1 MIKYKVRDVAKDL
14 GVSVKEISDILE
26 KNCGVTKKAM
36 ATLEESELNIVFD
49 AVTQKNNVANLDK
62 YFASRNKTAEPAKA
76 EVKAEK
82 KANNK
87 DNGKDNKGRDN
98 KNGKKN
104 DRKPENKDNRAEG
117 KKQGKPQ
124 DKPAKQTKTETKPEA
139 KPVEVTSEEET
150 STRKRRVIDTRAVN
164 VDVER
169 YNQKYDDLANAS
181 SKMRSTDNTV
191 KKQKFTNRSQKQKGR
206 RQGKRETEQERLK
219 RIALERKQKQ
229 MTIQIPDEIVV
240 QELAL
245 RLKATVAEV
254 VKKAFLMGTM
264 VTATDTIDFD
274 TASLIAMEFHAKV
287 EKEVVVT
294 IEERIID
301 DSEDDDTNLVE
312 RAPVV
317 VVMGHVDH
325 GKTTLLDTI
334 RKTNVASGEAGGITQ
349 AIGAYQIEYNGK
361 KITFIDTPGH
371 AAFTEMRARGA
382 SITDIVIIIV
392 AADDG
397 VMPQTKEAIDH
408 AKAAGVPIIVAVNK
422 IDKPTA
428 NVERVLTEMSANG
441 IQPEAW
447 GGDTMFVNI
456 SAVTGEGID
465 DLLDRILLL
474 SEMAELKANPNRY
487 AIGTVIESKID
498 KNSGVITNILIQN
511 GTLRLGDPIVI
522 GTSAGKVRTL
532 TNDRGE
538 SLVEALPSM
547 PVSITGLSESPSAG
561 DKFMAFES
569 EKKAK
574 KVAEQRKEIEKEKRN
589 KPKGAI
595 SLNDLFSRKEAG
607 EKEINIILKADVK
620 GSEEAV
626 KNSLLKLDVEGMKI
640 NVIRSGI
647 GAISES
653 DVVLAEA
660 SNAIIIGFNIRPDHK
675 ITEIAK
681 DKGIDIRLY
690 DIIYKVVEEMEAAL
704 KGKLEPEYEEKVL
717 GEAEVRKLFKFSKV
731 GTIAGSYV
739 TSGVIKRG
747 AKARVIRDGVV
758 VIDSTIGSLARE
770 KDQAK
775 EVKQGLECGI
785 TIENFNDIKEKDIIE
800 AYELVEIKR

>member
-1 MIKYKVRDVAKDL
+1 MM
-14 GVSVKEISDILE
+14 SVLEYAEDINKTVEEVLNKCKELSIDARVEDDMLSDEDI
-26 KNCGVTKKAM
+26 T
-36 ATLEESELNIVFD
+36 TLDN
-49 AVTQKNNVANLDK
+49 
-62 YFASRNKTAEPAKA
+62 YFANTEDVIDDVE
-76 EVKAEK
+76 EVDEFIV
-82 KANNK
+82 
-87 DNGKDNKGRDN
+87 
-98 KNGKKN
+98 
-104 DRKPENKDNRAEG
+104 ENK
-117 KKQGKPQ
+117 K
-124 DKPAKQTKTETKPEA
+124 
-139 KPVEVTSEEET
+139 
-150 STRKRRVIDTRAVN
+150 ID
-164 VDVER
+164 
-169 YNQKYDDLANAS
+169 
-181 SKMRSTDNTV
+181 TDNTIS
-191 KKQKFTNRSQKQKGR
+191 KQKLKKKSEITKQPKKDISLQKKEMYKNKEKLKSNKNVVDDKIVLYKENMTIGELASSLNINSSEIIKKLFNLGVMATINQPISFENAEILVLEYGKEL
-206 RQGKRETEQERLK
+206 KREETQDVTDFENY
-219 RIALERKQKQ
+219 
-229 MTIQIPDEIVV
+229 
-240 QELAL
+240 
-245 RLKATVAEV
+245 EV
-254 VKKAFLMGTM
+254 V
-264 VTATDTIDFD
+264 DN
-274 TASLIAMEFHAKV
+274 
-287 EKEVVVT
+287 
-294 IEERIID
+294 EED
-301 DSEDDDTNLVE
+301 LVL

-317 VVMGHVDH
+317 TIMGHVDH

-334 RKTNVASGEAGGITQ
+334 RKTNVAGGEAGGITQ
-349 AIGAYQIEYNGK
+349 AIGAYQIDYNGK

-441 IQPEAW
+441 LQPEAW
-447 GGDTMFVNI
+447 GGDIMFVNI

-465 DLLDRILLL
+465 DLLERILLL
-474 SEMAELKANPNRY
+474 SEMGELKANPNRY
-487 AIGTVIESKID
+487 AIGTVIESKLD
-498 KNSGVITNILIQN
+498 KASGVVTNLLIQN
-511 GTLRLGDPIVI
+511 GTLRLGDPIVV
-522 GTSAGKVRTL
+522 GTISGRVRTL
-532 TNDRGE
+532 KNDKGE
-538 SLVEALPSM
+538 NLVEALPSM
-547 PVSITGLSESPSAG
+547 PVSITGLPESPSAG

-574 KVAEQRKEIEKEKRN
+574 KVAEQRQEIEKEKKN
-589 KPKGAI
+589 KPKTQA
-595 SLNDLFSRKEAG
+595 SLADLFNRKEAG

-626 KNSLLKLDVEGMKI
+626 KNSLLKLDIEGMKI

-675 ITEIAK
+675 ISETAK
-681 DKGIDIRLY
+681 DKGVDIRLY

-704 KGKLEPEYEEKVL
+704 KGKLEPEYEEVVL

-758 VIDSTIGSLARE
+758 VNDSIIATLARE

-800 AYELVEIKR
+800 AYELKEVRK

>member
-1 MIKYKVRDVAKDL
+1 MMSVSEYAKDVEKSVEEILNLCKKLELSVTSSEDMLSDDDIIMLDNEIANSKEEDEEITTIEEDDEYEETYEEKLEEIIEEKNAKKKKQSKIDMPAKSDYRQKRKEMYKHKEKLKSNITEDDENTILYKENMTVAELSTAL
-14 GVSVKEISDILE
+14 GVSSSEII
-26 KNCGVTKKAM
+26 KKLM
-36 ATLEESELNIVFD
+36 SLGMMMNI
-49 AVTQKNNVANLDK
+49 
-62 YFASRNKTAEPAKA
+62 
-76 EVKAEK
+76 
-82 KANNK
+82 
-87 DNGKDNKGRDN
+87 
-98 KNGKKN
+98 
-104 DRKPENKDNRAEG
+104 
-117 KKQGKPQ
+117 
-124 DKPAKQTKTETKPEA
+124 
-139 KPVEVTSEEET
+139 
-150 STRKRRVIDTRAVN
+150 
-164 VDVER
+164 
-169 YNQKYDDLANAS
+169 NAS
-181 SKMRSTDNTV
+181 
-191 KKQKFTNRSQKQKGR
+191 
-206 RQGKRETEQERLK
+206 L
-219 RIALERKQKQ
+219 
-229 MTIQIPDEIVV
+229 
-240 QELAL
+240 
-245 RLKATVAEV
+245 
-254 VKKAFLMGTM
+254 
-264 VTATDTIDFD
+264 DFD
-274 TASLIAMEFHAKV
+274 TAEIITLDYNKTLK
-287 EKEVVVT
+287 KEST
-294 IEERIID
+294 RDEINFEELEIID
-301 DSEDDDTNLVE
+301 KEEDLQE
-312 RAPVV
+312 RPPVITI
-317 VVMGHVDH
+317 MGHVDH

-334 RKTNVASGEAGGITQ
+334 RKTNVAGGEAGGITQ

-361 KITFIDTPGH
+361 KLTFIDTPGH

-397 VMPQTKEAIDH
+397 VMPQTREAIDH

-428 NVERVLTEMSANG
+428 NVERVLTEMSSAG
-441 IQPEAW
+441 IQPEEW
-447 GGDTMFVNI
+447 GGDTMFVKI
-456 SAVTGEGID
+456 SAATGEGID
-465 DLLDRILLL
+465 DLLERILLL

-487 AIGTVIESKID
+487 AIGTVIESKLD
-498 KNSGVITNILIQN
+498 KNSGVITNLLIQN

-522 GTSAGKVRTL
+522 GSSAGKVRTL
-532 TNDRGE
+532 TSDKGD
-538 SLVEALPSM
+538 SLVEALPST

-561 DKFMAFES
+561 DKFMAFEN

-574 KVAEQRKEIEKEKRN
+574 KVAEQRKELEKERN
-589 KPKGAI
+589 SKPKTNI

-675 ITEIAK
+675 ITETAK

-704 KGKLEPEYEEKVL
+704 KGKLEPEFEEKVL

-739 TSGVIKRG
+739 TSGIIKRN

-758 VIDSTIGSLARE
+758 VIDSTIASLARE

-785 TIENFNDIKEKDIIE
+785 TIESFNDIKEKDIIE

>member
-1 MIKYKVRDVAKDL
+1 MSVSEYALDVDKSVNEILNLCKKLEISVSSKEDMLSDDDIIMLDNEIANNTEESEELPEDEELEEEYEETYEEELDEIIEEKNAKKKKQSRIDSPSKNDYRVKRKEMYKHKEKLQSNITEDDENVVLYKENMTVSELATSL
-14 GVSVKEISDILE
+14 GVSPTEII
-26 KNCGVTKKAM
+26 KKLM
-36 ATLEESELNIVFD
+36 SLGMMMNI
-49 AVTQKNNVANLDK
+49 
-62 YFASRNKTAEPAKA
+62 
-76 EVKAEK
+76 
-82 KANNK
+82 
-87 DNGKDNKGRDN
+87 
-98 KNGKKN
+98 
-104 DRKPENKDNRAEG
+104 
-117 KKQGKPQ
+117 
-124 DKPAKQTKTETKPEA
+124 
-139 KPVEVTSEEET
+139 
-150 STRKRRVIDTRAVN
+150 
-164 VDVER
+164 
-169 YNQKYDDLANAS
+169 NAS
-181 SKMRSTDNTV
+181 
-191 KKQKFTNRSQKQKGR
+191 
-206 RQGKRETEQERLK
+206 L
-219 RIALERKQKQ
+219 
-229 MTIQIPDEIVV
+229 
-240 QELAL
+240 
-245 RLKATVAEV
+245 
-254 VKKAFLMGTM
+254 
-264 VTATDTIDFD
+264 DFD
-274 TASLIAMEFHAKV
+274 TAEIIVGDYNKV
-287 EKEVVVT
+287 LKKESTRDEINFEELEIVDREEDLKERPPVVT
-294 IEERIID
+294 I
-301 DSEDDDTNLVE
+301 
-312 RAPVV
+312 
-317 VVMGHVDH
+317 MGHVDH

-334 RKTNVASGEAGGITQ
+334 RKTNVAGGEAGGITQ

-441 IQPEAW
+441 IQPEQW

-474 SEMAELKANPNRY
+474 SEMSELKANPNRY
-487 AIGTVIESKID
+487 AIGTVIESRID
-498 KNSGVITNILIQN
+498 KNSGVVTNILIQN

-522 GTSAGKVRTL
+522 GSSAGKVRTL
-532 TNDRGE
+532 TNDKGE

-561 DKFMAFES
+561 DKFMAFEN

-574 KVAEQRKEIEKEKRN
+574 KVAEQRKELEKERRN
-589 KPKGAI
+589 KPKTI
-595 SLNDLFSRKEAG
+595 VSLNDLFSRKEAG

-626 KNSLLKLDVEGMKI
+626 KNSLLKLDVEGMKV

-675 ITEIAK
+675 IAEIAK

-690 DIIYKVVEEMEAAL
+690 DIIYKLVEEMESAL
-704 KGKLEPEYEEKVL
+704 KGKLAPEYEEKVL
-717 GEAEVRKLFKFSKV
+717 GEAEVRKIFKFSKV

-739 TSGVIKRG
+739 TSGVIRRG
-747 AKARVIRDGVV
+747 SKARVIRDGVV
-758 VIDSTIGSLARE
+758 INDSTIASLARE

>member
-1 MIKYKVRDVAKDL
+1 MMSVSEYALDVDKSVNEILNLCKKLEISVSSKEDMLSDDDIIMLDNEIANNTEESEELPEDEELEEEYEETYEEELDEIIEEKNAKKKKQSRIDSPSKNDYRVKRKEMYKHKEKLQSNITEDDENVVLYKENMTVSELATSL
-14 GVSVKEISDILE
+14 GVSPTEII
-26 KNCGVTKKAM
+26 KKLM
-36 ATLEESELNIVFD
+36 SLGMMMNI
-49 AVTQKNNVANLDK
+49 
-62 YFASRNKTAEPAKA
+62 
-76 EVKAEK
+76 
-82 KANNK
+82 
-87 DNGKDNKGRDN
+87 
-98 KNGKKN
+98 
-104 DRKPENKDNRAEG
+104 
-117 KKQGKPQ
+117 
-124 DKPAKQTKTETKPEA
+124 
-139 KPVEVTSEEET
+139 
-150 STRKRRVIDTRAVN
+150 
-164 VDVER
+164 
-169 YNQKYDDLANAS
+169 NAS
-181 SKMRSTDNTV
+181 
-191 KKQKFTNRSQKQKGR
+191 
-206 RQGKRETEQERLK
+206 L
-219 RIALERKQKQ
+219 
-229 MTIQIPDEIVV
+229 
-240 QELAL
+240 
-245 RLKATVAEV
+245 
-254 VKKAFLMGTM
+254 
-264 VTATDTIDFD
+264 DFD
-274 TASLIAMEFHAKV
+274 TAEIIVGDYNKV
-287 EKEVVVT
+287 LKKESTRDEINFEELEIVDREEDLKERPPVVT
-294 IEERIID
+294 I
-301 DSEDDDTNLVE
+301 
-312 RAPVV
+312 
-317 VVMGHVDH
+317 MGHVDH

-441 IQPEAW
+441 IQPEQW

-474 SEMAELKANPNRY
+474 SEMSELKANPNRY
-487 AIGTVIESKID
+487 AIGTVIESRID
-498 KNSGVITNILIQN
+498 KNSGVVTNILIQN

-522 GTSAGKVRTL
+522 GSSAGKIRTL

-561 DKFMAFES
+561 DKFMAFEN

-574 KVAEQRKEIEKEKRN
+574 KVAEQRKELEKERRN
-589 KPKGAI
+589 KPKTI
-595 SLNDLFSRKEAG
+595 VSLNDLFSRKEAG

-626 KNSLLKLDVEGMKI
+626 KNSLLKLDVEGMKV

-675 ITEIAK
+675 IAEIAK

-690 DIIYKVVEEMEAAL
+690 DIIYKVVEEMESAL
-704 KGKLEPEYEEKVL
+704 KGKLAPEYEEKVL
-717 GEAEVRKLFKFSKV
+717 GEAEVRKIFKFSKV

-739 TSGVIKRG
+739 TSGVIRRG
-747 AKARVIRDGVV
+747 SKARVIRDGVV
-758 VIDSTIGSLARE
+758 INDSTIASLARE

>member
-1 MIKYKVRDVAKDL
+1 MMNVSEYASDVGKT
-14 GVSVKEISDILE
+14 VSEILKLCQRLNIEVSNDEDMLSDDDIIMLDNE
-26 KNCGVTKKAM
+26 IANSNEE
-36 ATLEESELNIVFD
+36 LEEAEEIEEIIDDFADSYEEELEEITSPVH
-49 AVTQKNNVANLDK
+49 TQRK
-62 YFASRNKTAEPAKA
+62 
-76 EVKAEK
+76 EK
-82 KANNK
+82 KVPNKKENNK
-87 DNGKDNKGRDN
+87 NDFKEKRKEMYKHKEKLQENTASNDEDIIAYKDN
-98 KNGKKN
+98 
-104 DRKPENKDNRAEG
+104 
-117 KKQGKPQ
+117 
-124 DKPAKQTKTETKPEA
+124 
-139 KPVEVTSEEET
+139 
-150 STRKRRVIDTRAVN
+150 
-164 VDVER
+164 
-169 YNQKYDDLANAS
+169 
-181 SKMRSTDNTV
+181 M
-191 KKQKFTNRSQKQKGR
+191 
-206 RQGKRETEQERLK
+206 
-219 RIALERKQKQ
+219 
-229 MTIQIPDEIVV
+229 
-240 QELAL
+240 
-245 RLKATVAEV
+245 TVAELASNLNV
-254 VKKAFLMGTM
+254 PAASLIKKLMGLGM
-264 VTATDTIDFD
+264 MININASLDFD
-274 TASLIAMEFHAKV
+274 TAEILVADYNKTLK
-287 EKEVVVT
+287 KESTLDETNFEELEIIDREEDLQERPPVVT
-294 IEERIID
+294 I
-301 DSEDDDTNLVE
+301 
-312 RAPVV
+312 
-317 VVMGHVDH
+317 MGHVDH

-441 IQPEAW
+441 LQPEAW
-447 GGDTMFVNI
+447 GGDIMFVNL

-465 DLLDRILLL
+465 DLLERILLL
-474 SEMAELKANPNRY
+474 SEVSELKANPNRY
-487 AIGTVIESKID
+487 AMGTVIESKLD
-498 KNSGVITNILIQN
+498 KSSGVVTNLLIQN
-511 GTLRLGDPIVI
+511 GTLRLGDPIVV
-522 GTSAGKVRTL
+522 GTISGRVRTL
-532 TNDRGE
+532 KNDKGE
-538 SLVEALPSM
+538 NLVEALPSM
-547 PVSITGLSESPSAG
+547 PVSITGLPESPAAG

-574 KVAEQRKEIEKEKRN
+574 KVAEQRQEIEKEKRN
-589 KPKGAI
+589 KPKTAI
-595 SLNDLFSRKEAG
+595 SLTDLFNRAEQG

-626 KNSLLKLDVEGMKI
+626 KNSLLKLDVEGIKI

-653 DVVLAEA
+653 DISLAAA

-675 ITEIAK
+675 ITEVAK

-704 KGKLEPEYEEKVL
+704 RGKLEPEYEEIVL
-717 GEAEVRKLFKFSKV
+717 GEAEVRKIFKFSKV

-739 TSGVIKRG
+739 TSGVIKRNS
-747 AKARVIRDGVV
+747 KARVIRDGVV
-758 VIDSTIGSLARE
+758 VIDSTIASLARE

-800 AYELVEIKR
+800 AYELKEIVR

>member
-1 MIKYKVRDVAKDL
+1 MMSVSEYAKDVEKSVEEILNLCKKLELSVTSSEDMLSDDDIIMLDNEIANSTEEEIEEIATIEDEEDYEETYEEELDDIIEEKNAKKKKQSKTEAPTKNDYRQKRKEMYKHKEKLKSNVTEDDEDIILYKENMTIAELSAAL
-14 GVSVKEISDILE
+14 GVSSSEII
-26 KNCGVTKKAM
+26 KKLM
-36 ATLEESELNIVFD
+36 SLGMLMNI
-49 AVTQKNNVANLDK
+49 
-62 YFASRNKTAEPAKA
+62 
-76 EVKAEK
+76 
-82 KANNK
+82 
-87 DNGKDNKGRDN
+87 
-98 KNGKKN
+98 
-104 DRKPENKDNRAEG
+104 
-117 KKQGKPQ
+117 
-124 DKPAKQTKTETKPEA
+124 
-139 KPVEVTSEEET
+139 
-150 STRKRRVIDTRAVN
+150 
-164 VDVER
+164 
-169 YNQKYDDLANAS
+169 NAS
-181 SKMRSTDNTV
+181 
-191 KKQKFTNRSQKQKGR
+191 
-206 RQGKRETEQERLK
+206 L
-219 RIALERKQKQ
+219 
-229 MTIQIPDEIVV
+229 
-240 QELAL
+240 
-245 RLKATVAEV
+245 
-254 VKKAFLMGTM
+254 
-264 VTATDTIDFD
+264 DFD
-274 TASLIAMEFHAKV
+274 TAEIITLDYNKTLK
-287 EKEVVVT
+287 KEST
-294 IEERIID
+294 RDEINFEELEIID
-301 DSEDDDTNLVE
+301 KEEDLVE
-312 RAPVV
+312 RPPVITI
-317 VVMGHVDH
+317 MGHVDH

-334 RKTNVASGEAGGITQ
+334 RKTNVAGGEAGGITQ

-361 KITFIDTPGH
+361 KLTFIDTPGH

-382 SITDIVIIIV
+382 SVTDIVIIIV

-397 VMPQTKEAIDH
+397 VMPQTREAIDH

-428 NVERVLTEMSANG
+428 NVERVLTEMSAAG
-441 IQPEAW
+441 IQPEEW
-447 GGDTMFVNI
+447 GGDTMFVKI
-456 SAVTGEGID
+456 SAATGEGID
-465 DLLDRILLL
+465 DLLERILLL

-487 AIGTVIESKID
+487 AIGTVIESKLD
-498 KNSGVITNILIQN
+498 KNSGVITNLLIQN

-522 GTSAGKVRTL
+522 GSSAGKVRTL
-532 TNDRGE
+532 TNDKGE

-561 DKFMAFES
+561 DKFMAFEN

-574 KVAEQRKEIEKEKRN
+574 KVAEQRKELEKERN
-589 KPKGAI
+589 SKPKTNI

-675 ITEIAK
+675 ITETAK

-704 KGKLEPEYEEKVL
+704 KGKLEPEFEEKVL

-739 TSGVIKRG
+739 TSGIIKRN
-747 AKARVIRDGVV
+747 AKARVIRDGIV
-758 VIDSTIGSLARE
+758 VIDSTIASLARE